1 MSNVGSTLNLRKG
14 EGAIWRIAHPPIV
27 AFLPFDTHS
36 FTFFRANFLRCFS
49 TKYIFSGVGMSV
61 PLEHYIVAG

>member
-36 FTFFRANFLRCFS
+36 FSRFFLANFLELILS
-49 TKYIFSGVGMSV
+49 QT
-61 PLEHYIVAG
+61 EHAGRKTTLVEKCKI